1 MFCSRPWLSFIKVLK
16 LWSELSVIR
25 AEVSSASRCAADW
38 PFKKD
43 FYQIYRVC
51 SIYFFYSSVKSSR
64 LCYYGG
70 DAVQRTSTSLP
81 LQWRRAVMSAWS
93 TCKSLLS
100 GIQSC
105 RAVLKGCSTSECVC
119 AVAPSVSNI
128 SLVTV
133 LLQSLVWAL
142 WACCVSL
149 LRPTVGRRGVA
160 EPGDVDSSLVLL
172 ARCCLLPLQ
181 GRGVVLVW
189 SPPVR
194 SDALVSPHVV
204 ADSCLTDSYCIT
216 KPLMNLLS
224 VILVCSC
231 FCYEKTNLVPE
242 KLCFTKDFL
251 TCCYK

>member
-16 LWSELSVIR
+16 LWSELSVIT

-70 DAVQRTSTSLP
+70 DADQRTSTSLA
-81 LQWRRAVMSAWS
+81 LQWRRTVMSAWA
-93 TCKSLLS
+93 TCKSPLS
-100 GIQSC
+100 GTQSC
-105 RAVLKGCSTSECVC
+105 RAVLKGCSTSAECVC

-142 WACCVSL
+142 WVCCVLL
-149 LRPTVGRRGVA
+149 LRPTVGRRRWARRCGQLS
-160 EPGDVDSSLVLL
+160 GSSGLVLF
-172 ARCCLLPLQ
+172 APLT
-181 GRGVVLVW
+181 GEG
-189 SPPVR
+189 
-194 SDALVSPHVV
+194 
-204 ADSCLTDSYCIT
+204 C
-216 KPLMNLLS
+216 
-224 VILVCSC
+224 C
-231 FCYEKTNLVPE
+231 FCRKPTR
-242 KLCFTKDFL
+242 T
-251 TCCYK
+251 